1 MNQSIKTNYIINLDA
16 LSALKEFP
24 ENLFDSCITSPPYY
38 GLRDYHHESQIGR
51 EDSPEAYL
59 NNLVEVFRQVR
70 RVLKE
75 DGSLWLVIGD
85 LYASTKSKEER
96 PAYKP
101 KDLMG
106 LPWQLALK
114 LREDGWYLRS
124 DIIWHK
130 ENAMPESCRDRPTR
144 SYEHIFL
151 LTKSKSYYYNY
162 DALAKPLAESSKRR
176 YLSAVGKDNK
186 YMNQKSGMKRQSL
199 NEPRNRNDYTTD
211 TIPKK
216 RNARDIWTIN
226 TSAFR
231 GKHYA
236 CFPPKLVKTCILAG
250 CPEHG
255 LILDPFMG
263 SGTVGMV
270 AKKMNRQYI
279 GIEINRDYCQ
289 LAKKRIEEGR

>member
-1 MNQSIKTNYIINLDA
+1 
-16 LSALKEFP
+16 
-24 ENLFDSCITSPPYY
+24 
-38 GLRDYHHESQIGR
+38 
-51 EDSPEAYL
+51 
-59 NNLVEVFRQVR
+59 
-70 RVLKE
+70 
-75 DGSLWLVIGD
+75 
-85 LYASTKSKEER
+85 
-96 PAYKP
+96 
-101 KDLMG
+101 MG

>member
-1 MNQSIKTNYIINLDA
+1 MNPSIKTNYIINLDA

-24 ENLFDSCITSPPYY
+24 ENLFNTCITSPPYY

-114 LREDGWYLRS
+114 LR
-124 DIIWHK
+124 
-130 ENAMPESCRDRPTR
+130 
-144 SYEHIFL
+144 
-151 LTKSKSYYYNY
+151 
-162 DALAKPLAESSKRR
+162 
-176 YLSAVGKDNK
+176 
-186 YMNQKSGMKRQSL
+186 
-199 NEPRNRNDYTTD
+199 
-211 TIPKK
+211 
-216 RNARDIWTIN
+216 
-226 TSAFR
+226 
-231 GKHYA
+231 
-236 CFPPKLVKTCILAG
+236 
-250 CPEHG
+250 
-255 LILDPFMG
+255 
-263 SGTVGMV
+263 
-270 AKKMNRQYI
+270 
-279 GIEINRDYCQ
+279 
-289 LAKKRIEEGR
+289 